1 MKFFPKLNNSL
12 TLRLTVRFAT
22 ALVLPLLIATSQTAK
37 TGERAMKNS
46 WRGITP
52 LQTSA
57 NEVTRLLGVEPGPV
71 DDSSTGPIKVDG
83 GEVTVTYLTT
93 GLAKI
98 YRAPKSMIGK
108 VFTIYFKP
116 DQPVPRSEIKLSAGF
131 KRCHEE
137 GEKFYYYFVSDAG
150 LAYQFQ
156 RASDSVETIIY
167 QPSRAEI
174 RRLAVNTECVF

>member
-1 MKFFPKLNNSL
+1 MKFFCILLLLVVP
-12 TLRLTVRFAT
+12 
-22 ALVLPLLIATSQTAK
+22 ALHAGGAGAADT
-37 TGERAMKNS
+37 KNS

-52 LQTSA
+52 LQSSA
-57 NEVTRLLGVEPGPV
+57 ADVSRLLGVEPGPA
-71 DDSSTGPIKVDG
+71 DGSSLGPVKVDG
-83 GEVTVTYLTT
+83 GEVTFTYLTT

-98 YRAPKSMIGK
+98 YRAPKTMVGK

-116 DQPVPRSEIKLSAGF
+116 SQPVPRSEIKLSRSF
-131 KRCHEE
+131 KQCNEAY
-137 GEKFYYYFVSDAG
+137 EKYYYYFVSDAG
-150 LAYQFQ
+150 VAYQLR